1 MFTLS
6 HVYCGLQQGV
16 QVYVVW
22 AYHSTDDVDPDSGM
36 FSQHTERGVEGP
48 VTLIPTI
55 TSTMAEMPTTTM
67 ASMTTSETPR
77 MAAMTTSA
85 VIEVGPSTMV
95 EMTRSEERRVGKEC
109 RSRWSPYH

>member
-1 MFTLS
+1 MLTLS
-6 HVYCGLQQGV
+6 HVYSGFQQGV
-16 QVYVVW
+16 QVYIVW
-22 AYHSTDDVDPDSGM
+22 AYHSTSDVDSGM
-36 FSQHTERGVEGP
+36 FNQHTERGVEGP

-85 VIEVGPSTMV
+85 VIEVAHLQWW
-95 EMTRSEERRVGKEC
+95 K
-109 RSRWSPYH
+109 